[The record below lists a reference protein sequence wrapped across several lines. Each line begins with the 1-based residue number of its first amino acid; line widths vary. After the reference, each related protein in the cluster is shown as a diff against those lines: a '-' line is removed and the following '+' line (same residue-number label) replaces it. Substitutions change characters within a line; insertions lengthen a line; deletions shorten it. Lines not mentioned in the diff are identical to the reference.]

1 MWSWFATFS
10 LVPQQGPFFDRR
22 WGFGSVVSVRRFRR
36 AAYLSTA
43 TAAKAKFGASVLFVS
58 LVVVLLGASGA
69 SSASLVLPNKETSTP
84 SVSRG
89 IALDTRTGVMLPQLR
104 LTTITYIAI
113 MQNNTVP
120 IATWRL
126 LMLAPV
132 GNQPIFL
139 SSFLFFFFF
148 LCGSPFLLINV
159 PFFSLACE
167 IKKRPSQNKKMTR
180 AAHAAHA
187 AHAPVAAIYL
197 PPNGVEVHY
206 VQTANMRR
214 VLAELDR
221 HKLELTH
228 PRAYLTYDAYEIAMR
243 SLVFCEWTDTET
255 SPATTKY
262 FGFVADDAASV
273 FGPKSTAPETDT
285 EFLVARGFR
294 RFRETLAASINRQ
307 KTAIV
312 AIDGAARRGTSEHA
326 FLAFL
331 ASVALHDDP
340 VADATLTPL
349 ECIARV
355 ALVSS
360 HTENEKQRA
369 MAALKK
375 RTNASY
381 TKDLYSFL
389 AAQLCDL
396 VLFFSV
402 YGVTAVNFTSTAAFF
417 AARLAGSAVG
427 SAIGPLLIRGDG
439 MACWL
444 LLLIDIAL
452 SLVAVLVPVGG
463 SIVTTMAL
471 VAGSSVVSEA
481 RSGCDS
487 VVARFLSAIGSTFV
501 RVVSGLIVSASYIE
515 NVESLVTATTRF
527 LDTQSLFNLAGSIAI
542 GVLFETLDGYIM
554 HEIKKLGVNP
564 FFVCFMRLACH
575 IAASGV
581 VGGFNEGLG
590 TAYLRLLVPR
600 WMHIARLYTPA
611 IATGSVPT
619 DSSDNVPS
627 PIPESIQAQV
637 PVTGPVPVLPTTL
650 KRVAPNPIPAS
661 KTAVDDRGS
670 TNTKRAPD
678 MTMNRHVPMYSSH
691 TSVPAGWK
699 LGTPPTLDTGFLET
713 RGSTHNLTS
722 ANANIVGNTVKFVPD
737 ATAPGASPT
746 QVRPNAAP
754 VSERPTATRAQSRP
768 LVTPFQSVV
777 RIENNA
783 PILVVAPQRYAT
795 KMTNTELIKNQKMS
809 NQLVPAN
816 VAWLATQLS
825 NWRGYF
831 RGPVDTAPKMDSAT
845 AKAAF
850 GARNFI

>member
-1 MWSWFATFS
+1 
-10 LVPQQGPFFDRR
+10 
-22 WGFGSVVSVRRFRR
+22 
-36 AAYLSTA
+36 
-43 TAAKAKFGASVLFVS
+43 
-58 LVVVLLGASGA
+58 
-69 SSASLVLPNKETSTP
+69 
-84 SVSRG
+84 
-89 IALDTRTGVMLPQLR
+89 
-104 LTTITYIAI
+104 
-113 MQNNTVP
+113 
-120 IATWRL
+120 
-126 LMLAPV
+126 
-132 GNQPIFL
+132 
-139 SSFLFFFFF
+139 
-148 LCGSPFLLINV
+148 
-159 PFFSLACE
+159 
-167 IKKRPSQNKKMTR
+167 MTR

-187 AHAPVAAIYL
+187 AVAAIYL

-214 VLAELDR
+214 VLAELAR

-273 FGPKSTAPETDT
+273 FGPKSTAPETDR

-389 AAQLCDL
+389 ATQLCDL
-396 VLFFSV
+396 VLFLVV

-417 AARLAGSAVG
+417 AARFAGSAVG

-439 MACWL
+439 KGAACWFL
-444 LLLIDIAL
+444 CLMDIAL
-452 SLVAVLVPVGG
+452 SLVAVLVPFGTIVG
-463 SIVTTMAL
+463 TMAL
-471 VAGSSVVSEA
+471 IAGSSVVSEA

-487 VVARFLSAIGSTFV
+487 VVARFLSAIGSQFV
-501 RVVSGLIVSASYIE
+501 RVVSGLIVSASYKE
-515 NVESLVTATTRF
+515 DVASLVHATTRF
-527 LDTQSLFNLAGSIAI
+527 LDTQNLLNLGTSLAV
-542 GVLFETLDGYIM
+542 GVLFETLDGYMI
-554 HEIKKLGVNP
+554 HEIKQRGVNP

-575 IAASGV
+575 MTVSGI

-590 TAYLRLLVPR
+590 AAYRQLLVPR
-600 WMHIARLYTPA
+600 WINISRLYTPD
-611 IATGSVPT
+611 TTNPT
-619 DSSDNVPS
+619 PKQ
-627 PIPESIQAQV
+627 P
-637 PVTGPVPVLPTTL
+637 
-650 KRVAPNPIPAS
+650 
-661 KTAVDDRGS
+661 
-670 TNTKRAPD
+670 
-678 MTMNRHVPMYSSH
+678 
-691 TSVPAGWK
+691 
-699 LGTPPTLDTGFLET
+699 
-713 RGSTHNLTS
+713 
-722 ANANIVGNTVKFVPD
+722 
-737 ATAPGASPT
+737 
-746 QVRPNAAP
+746 
-754 VSERPTATRAQSRP
+754 
-768 LVTPFQSVV
+768 
-777 RIENNA
+777 
-783 PILVVAPQRYAT
+783 T
-795 KMTNTELIKNQKMS
+795 KMTDDEIKKQKQLWKKGDLYKKKDNRGTLSSVPVDFTLIDKPIIGPVYRDSINGPRRVESHFLPLDIAALSPRPEIVPGNNKRESVIPTNPTPVPNPTTVTDINRPTSVRTLKSELRPNKIKIVS
-809 NQLVPAN
+809 VPRHADPN
-816 VAWLATQLS
+816 VAWLATQLA

-831 RGPVDTAPKMDSAT
+831 RANANASAT
-845 AKAAF
+845 AF